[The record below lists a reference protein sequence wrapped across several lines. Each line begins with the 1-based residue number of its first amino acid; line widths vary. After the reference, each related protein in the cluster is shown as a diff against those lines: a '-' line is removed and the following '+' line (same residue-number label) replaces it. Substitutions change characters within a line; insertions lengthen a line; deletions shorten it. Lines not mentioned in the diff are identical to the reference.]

1 MDIKFNTI
9 DGKTIFSITGRL
21 DTSNY
26 ELASEKINARINAG
40 EKELIAD
47 LANMDY
53 ISSSGLRVFLS
64 VLKKLKSEGGSI
76 ILCCIQPKIKE
87 VFEISGFN
95 TLFTITNSIEEA
107 KTK

>member
-1 MDIKFNTI
+1 MDIKFDTI
-9 DGKTIFSITGRL
+9 DGKTVFSINGRL

-26 ELASEKINARINAG
+26 EKASDTINARIDAG
-40 EKELIAD
+40 EKKLIAN
-47 LANMDY
+47 LENMDY

-64 VLKKLKSEGGSI
+64 ILKKLKANGGDI

-95 TLFTITNSIEEA
+95 TLFTITSNFEEA
-107 KTK
+107 KEK

>member
-1 MDIKFNTI
+1 MDIKFSTT
-9 DGKTIFSITGRL
+9 DGKTIFSIIGRL

-64 VLKKLKSEGGSI
+64 VLKKLKAEGGSI

-95 TLFTITNSIEEA
+95 TLFTITDNIEEA